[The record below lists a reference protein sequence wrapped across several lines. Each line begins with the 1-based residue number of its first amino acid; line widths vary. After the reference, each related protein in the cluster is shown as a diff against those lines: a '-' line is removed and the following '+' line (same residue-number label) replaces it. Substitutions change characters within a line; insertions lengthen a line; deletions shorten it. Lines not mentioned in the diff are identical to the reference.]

1 MVEERSGGEG
11 LAAHDASQT
20 RQNQRDHKR
29 PRNNEKAGEQTK
41 HTKWEQ
47 ELQEMK
53 GHVKSAMERGREWLG
68 KEPKWKAIEAN
79 LDPVLKF
86 IQTLAQQKSKGGVE
100 GEQGHQEKT
109 LSRILD
115 RLDRMEKNM
124 ARDPP
129 SQAEKG
135 TTTKPL
141 WSEVA
146 TGGKTKAVV
155 EVRMAEME
163 GAKEETPEEKLQRI
177 KTAIPDARAI
187 IPHPRARG
195 KISVVVPSTSRR
207 DQILAAGI
215 KDQEG
220 IKIIRRP
227 KLVMVMGVPIHTPI
241 TVGESEENNEW
252 ARKMSIQNAV
262 KIERVTWLYKKEKL
276 EKLRKEGTQKK
287 GSIIVEVA
295 TEADQTR
302 LTREGVYHGPL
313 WLPAKLW
320 DVSMKATQC
329 FRCWKWGHTQSVCN
343 AEKDICGHCA
353 KQHSTRDCNTKEL
366 KDT

>member
-1 MVEERSGGEG
+1 
-11 LAAHDASQT
+11 
-20 RQNQRDHKR
+20 
-29 PRNNEKAGEQTK
+29 
-41 HTKWEQ
+41 
-47 ELQEMK
+47 MK
-53 GHVKSAMERGREWLG
+53 
-68 KEPKWKAIEAN
+68 
-79 LDPVLKF
+79 
-86 IQTLAQQKSKGGVE
+86 
-100 GEQGHQEKT
+100 
-109 LSRILD
+109 
-115 RLDRMEKNM
+115 KNI
-124 ARDPP
+124 ARDLP

-146 TGGKTKAVV
+146 TGGKTKVVV

-227 KLVMVMGVPIHTPI
+227 KLVMVMGVPIHTLI

-252 ARKMSIQNAV
+252 A
-262 KIERVTWLYKKEKL
+262 
-276 EKLRKEGTQKK
+276 
-287 GSIIVEVA
+287 
-295 TEADQTR
+295 
-302 LTREGVYHGPL
+302 
-313 WLPAKLW
+313 
-320 DVSMKATQC
+320 
-329 FRCWKWGHTQSVCN
+329 
-343 AEKDICGHCA
+343 
-353 KQHSTRDCNTKEL
+353 
-366 KDT
+366 